1 MSDFMRY
8 CYVIVDKPELNTDEC
23 LFFKMIKGTSLHQT
37 GTLSMISVHSSLAS
51 DVHGQITDL
60 LCGECDTE
68 TFIGRVNISTFHLY
82 NIITDLNHTS
92 RLA

>member
-1 MSDFMRY
+1 
-8 CYVIVDKPELNTDEC
+8 
-23 LFFKMIKGTSLHQT
+23 MIKGTSLYQT
-37 GTLSMISVHSSLAS
+37 GTLSMISVHSRLAS

-68 TFIGRVNISTFHLY
+68 TFLGRVKISTCKLY